1 MKKTISILTTI
12 ILLCTITMPLYAKS
26 IDDLKNEKQQINKEN
41 NDAKNA
47 LNNAQAEKNTVFNE
61 IQTLDTNINKVEGEL
76 TNLSVQLEETNLRL
90 TSSEQDLAQA
100 RIDKENQYE
109 TLKKRIKIIYEK
121 GNTGYLDILINF
133 TSFTNL
139 LNKIEYVN
147 DLITY
152 DNGILDKMKL
162 TEETIKT
169 KITEI
174 EVEKKTVELLKKDQE
189 DKKHTLEES
198 IAQKKQ
204 VMTKLTTDIN
214 EYQNLI
220 AENEKNER
228 ALEADI
234 KKKEEEIAR
243 KAREEAAR
251 KAREEAARKEAARKK
266 AEEQKAAAAKA
277 AAAAKTTAEK
287 KAAADAT
294 AKANAASK
302 AANSSSSSSST
313 SSSSYTGGK
322 LGWPLPG
329 YSANSGMGGRVN
341 PITGKRE
348 THRGMD
354 IAAPKGTTVYAA
366 ESGTVITAQYL
377 NSYGNAI
384 IISHGNG
391 ISTLYGHN
399 SKLLVSQGQSVKR
412 GQAIAQVGSTGD
424 STGNHL
430 HFEVRK
436 NGEYTNPSPYI

>member
-1 MKKTISILTTI
+1 MRKTISILTTI
-12 ILLCTITMPLYAKS
+12 ILLCTTTMPLYAKS
-26 IDDLKNEKQQINKEN
+26 IEDLKNEKQQINKQN
-41 NDAKNA
+41 NDTKNA
-47 LNNAQAEKNTVFNE
+47 LNNAEAKKNTVFNE
-61 IQTLDTNINKVEGEL
+61 MQTLDNNINKVEGEL
-76 TNLSVQLEETNLRL
+76 THLGVQLDETNLRL
-90 TSSEQDLAQA
+90 TNSEKDLSQA

-162 TEETIKT
+162 TEEIIET
-169 KITEI
+169 KINEI

-189 DKKHTLEES
+189 DKKHSLEES
-198 IAQKKQ
+198 MSQKKQ

-214 EYQNLI
+214 EYERLI

-228 ALEADI
+228 ELEADI

-251 KAREEAARKEAARKK
+251 KAKEEAARKEAARKK
-266 AEEQKAAAAKA
+266 AEAEKAAAAKA
-277 AAAAKTTAEK
+277 AAAAKTAAEK
-287 KAAADAT
+287 KAAANAV
-294 AKANAASK
+294 AKADANMKTASNSK
-302 AANSSSSSSST
+302 ASSSST
-313 SSSSYTGGK
+313 YTGGK

-329 YSANSGMGGRVN
+329 YSANSGMGGRVS

-377 NSYGNAI
+377 NSYGNAV

-399 SKLLVSQGQSVKR
+399 SKLLVSEGQTVKK
-412 GQAIAQVGSTGD
+412 GQAISQVGSTGD

-436 NGEYTNPSPYI
+436 NGEYTNPSPYL